1 MNLGFEVEKEKHVSI
16 LGRFEAGSES
26 EQFVENLAL
35 LLASGLDVVSAFS
48 AMKREVKSG
57 GMRQVISQME
67 SSLESGKNLSSA
79 LEGSGLFGTNVIA
92 LVKIGEETGKLPDN
106 LRVVALQLQKERSF
120 RGKIASAMLYPVFV
134 VVLTLIIGISTSWL
148 ILPRLADVFSSLQL
162 KLPLITEILISFG
175 RFLGAYGLVF
185 VPSFVVAVLLLAYF
199 IFINSRTK
207 FIGQELLF
215 AFPGIKELVSGVEL
229 SRFGFMM
236 GNLLSAGLPV
246 VIAFDSLIEVTSF
259 HSYRRLYRFLR
270 DRVDEGNSFAKS
282 FAMYPG
288 IDRLMPP
295 SIQQMIVAAEQSGFL
310 ADALIKIGV
319 RYEEKTDMT
328 AKNLSTVLEPAL
340 LVLVWFGVAFVALA
354 VILPIYSLVGG
365 FTSSSSG
372 VTETAVTTTIPTP
385 TITPSV
391 SPPSQGGERTVLVS
405 ETGIGYL
412 NIREDPSTAAR
423 IVGRAI
429 PGEVYQFLDKTEEED
444 WYLIVF
450 DNTNRGW
457 VNATYVEEIQ

>member
-1 MNLGFEVEKEKHVSI
+1 MTPGFKLEKEGRVSM
-16 LGRFEAGSES
+16 LERFEAGSES

-35 LLASGLDVVSAFS
+35 LLASGLDVVSALS

-57 GMRQVISQME
+57 GMKQVISQME

-79 LEGSGLFGTNVIA
+79 LDGSGLFGTNVIA
-92 LVKIGEETGKLPDN
+92 LVKIGEETGKMADN

-162 KLPLITEILISFG
+162 KLPLITEVLISFG
-175 RFLGAYGLVF
+175 QFLGTYGLVF
-185 VPSFVVAVLLLAYF
+185 VPSFVAAVLLLAYF
-199 IFINSRTK
+199 IFINPKTK
-207 FIGQELLF
+207 FIGQELMF
-215 AFPGIKELVSGVEL
+215 SFPGIKELVSEVEL
-229 SRFGFMM
+229 SRFGFML
-236 GNLLSAGLPV
+236 GNLLLADLPV
-246 VIAFDSLIEVTSF
+246 VTAFDSLIEVTSF
-259 HSYRRLYRFLR
+259 HSYRRFYRFLR
-270 DRVDEGNSFAKS
+270 EKVDEGNSFAKS

-288 IDRLMPP
+288 VDRLMPP

-328 AKNLSTVLEPAL
+328 AKNLNTILEPAL

-365 FTSSSSG
+365 FTQTPTSSPQSG
-372 VTETAVTTTIPTP
+372 TTEGQAPSPIPTVTLTP
-385 TITPSV
+385 TPVVNRVQVAPI
-391 SPPSQGGERTVLVS
+391 
-405 ETGIGYL
+405 ETGFL
-412 NIREDPSTAAR
+412 NVRDEPSTAGT
-423 IVGRAI
+423 ILGRAL
-429 PGEVYQFLDKTEEED
+429 PGEIFEYKAREGD
-444 WYLIVF
+444 WYQIVY
-450 DNTNRGW
+450 TGGIEGW
-457 VNATYVEEIQ
+457 VNAAYVEELAF